1 MREKKACL
9 IINPRGGQNIAKLPD
24 ITTVLA
30 AAGWDTD
37 IAIKEYGGHTMELAN
52 EAAEKNYELVIGFGG
67 DGTLSQIV
75 NGVMNAGGQHST
87 VGLIP
92 GGTANVWA
100 SEIGLPTDP
109 IKAVLALVNSEPRKV
124 DIGHVEVESLTF
136 PETRQNG
143 QGQPGGNKSQK
154 KKAKSSSKAKHHFL
168 LMAGLGLDAAVMG
181 HVSKPLKYRI
191 GPLAV
196 GLSAAKELPTQHQF
210 PLEIHVADGSRK
222 GEALWKGEALQV
234 VVGNTR
240 RYADIVEMTPN
251 AHIDDGVLDVCVITA
266 GDPLTTLQ
274 QVASLLLRRKPDNL
288 TSEYFHGAHLTIT
301 VPATIDLQLDG
312 SAVKLKDYL
321 SKSDRK
327 ALEQVENKEQVM
339 VNYRFDAQP
348 SALRVA
354 IPCTYDDA
362 LFEDS
367 AGKKQ
372 EQHDSAQEERRQS
385 AENTSRDKDQL
396 DQPGDGERQES
407 QQSPEH
413 LDALLQNGRKVAVAG
428 VTRVPDKKLRYIVA
442 GSTTK
447 RSTGEA
453 KPIALRIDDNTT
465 MVRRTGETAPLAV
478 IQKLPEGGEV
488 FVEGEL
494 NKRGVI
500 RAKRIVF

>member
-9 IINPRGGQNIAKLPD
+9 VINPRAGQNIVKLPD
-24 ITTVLA
+24 VMTVLA

-52 EAAEKNYELVIGFGG
+52 KAARKNYELVIGYGG
-67 DGTLSQIV
+67 DGTLCQVV

-92 GGTANVWA
+92 GGTTNVWA
-100 SEIGLPTDP
+100 SEISLPIDP
-109 IKAVLALVNSEPRKV
+109 IKAALALVDSEPRKV

-136 PETRQNG
+136 PEANQDGQN
-143 QGQPGGNKSQK
+143 QPGGSKSQK
-154 KKAKSSSKAKHHFL
+154 KKAKSSPKAKHHFL
-168 LMAGLGLDAAVMG
+168 LMAGLGLDAAVME

-196 GLSAAKELPTQHQF
+196 GLSAAKELPTHHQF

-222 GEALWKGEALQV
+222 GKVLWKGEALQV

-251 AHIDDGVLDVCVITA
+251 AYIDDGVLDVCIITA
-266 GDPLTTLQ
+266 GDPITTLQ
-274 QVASLLLRRKPDNL
+274 QVTSLLLRRKPDNL
-288 TSEYFHGAHLTIT
+288 SSEYFQGAHLIIS

-312 SAVKLKDYL
+312 SVGKLKDYL
-321 SKSDRK
+321 SKSDRE
-327 ALEQVENKEQVM
+327 ALEQVEHKEQVM
-339 VNYRFDAQP
+339 VNYRFDALP

-372 EQHDSAQEERRQS
+372 EQQDSVQEEQRQS
-385 AENTSRDKDQL
+385 AEDPSRDKDQST
-396 DQPGDGERQES
+396 DEEQRES
-407 QQSPEH
+407 QQSLEH
-413 LDALLQNGRKVAVAG
+413 LDPLLQTGRKMVVAG
-428 VTRVPDKKLRYIVA
+428 VTRVPDKKLKYIVA

-453 KPIALRIDDNTT
+453 KPVAMRIDGDTT
-465 MVRRTGETAPLAV
+465 IVRRTGETAPLAV
-478 IQKLPEGGEV
+478 VQKLPEGGEV
-488 FVEGEL
+488 FVEGKL
-494 NKRGVI
+494 SKCGVLQ
-500 RAKRIVF
+500 AKRIVF